1 MLQPRERPPNQS
13 KKPDFFSFDLW
24 HSDRATAER
33 GNEMHFAILAYG
45 VQYASSCDFPVDG
58 DRDRR
63 PDVSIFEELSI
74 EAWKALAEMTN
85 HLANRFC
92 RDVNA
97 LDAAG
102 KFA

>member
-1 MLQPRERPPNQS
+1 
-13 KKPDFFSFDLW
+13 
-24 HSDRATAER
+24 
-33 GNEMHFAILAYG
+33 MHFAILTYG
-45 VQYASSCDFPVDG
+45 VQYASSCDFAVDG

-63 PDVSIFEELSI
+63 PDVPIFEELGV

-85 HLANRFC
+85 YLANRFSG
-92 RDVNA
+92 DVNA

>member
-1 MLQPRERPPNQS
+1 
-13 KKPDFFSFDLW
+13 
-24 HSDRATAER
+24 
-33 GNEMHFAILAYG
+33 MHFAILAYG

-74 EAWKALAEMTN
+74 EAWEALAEMTN